1 MPLPNR
7 VAVYLAAAAALLGGL
22 APLVGNLDWESTA
35 GIAAGLAAIAGVVS
49 VWLNNWGKYE
59 ARVDETILPADEWP
73 EHEDETI
80 QTAYAEPP
88 VE

>member
-1 MPLPNR
+1 M
-7 VAVYLAAAAALLGGL
+7 AD
-22 APLVGNLDWESTA
+22 LDFESVA
-35 GIAAGLAAIAGVVS
+35 GIAAGLAAFSAVIFK
-49 VWLNNWGKYE
+49 WLDGWQKYE
-59 ARVDETILPADEWP
+59 SRVDESILPADEWP